1 MKNIPILFG
10 LSLLILFSATC
21 KKKSDECVCRDLE
34 NCVDGK
40 CVLKENCYY
49 LNNQGFIGNNLYH
62 GVVKGNICVDTLL
75 FDVNPSQTTF
85 ALVANVPP
93 QGMTIIESNAPFV
106 TKISGNEYVMGSG
119 TTICRRNG
127 KEWFASYIHCKI
139 DKDSV
144 LMNIHFRERSDP
156 IDRIVDS
163 CQVTLY
169 K

>member
-1 MKNIPILFG
+1 MKNITILLG
-10 LSLLILFSATC
+10 LSLLIFFSATC
-21 KKKSDECVCRDLE
+21 KKKNECVCRDLE
-34 NCVDGK
+34 DCVDEK

-49 LNNQGFIGNNLYH
+49 LNNQGIKGFNLYH

-75 FDVNPSQTTF
+75 FDVNPSRTTF

-93 QGMTIIESNAPFV
+93 RGMTIIESNAPFV
-106 TKISGNEYVMGSG
+106 TKISDDEYVMGSG

-127 KEWFASYIHCKI
+127 KEWYPSYIHCKI
-139 DKDSV
+139 AKDSV
-144 LMNIHFRERSDP
+144 LMTIKFLEWFDTSGRY
-156 IDRIVDS
+156 VDS